1 MAHRCRCTISV
12 SAAFYARLV
21 AYCDKHGLSLGGLVD
36 QVVTAE
42 LDKEKVPRGAR
53 APARDRRPDP
63 ALASEI
69 GGGARSAIA
78 ERCGVCGERG
88 HTYRKHNTNGIERAA
103 YTPPEQGDTTPLRVQ
118 LDRAIKKHRIPSM
131 GDGDSVPMSRPSAQ
145 PTGDRTYGAETMNLN
160 GRRPGEQLHRI
171 SQRAGGKAI
180 DRDEAHRKVA
190 QKPWASTA
198 RYLGVSRGWHVFA
211 YRRGE

>member
-1 MAHRCRCTISV
+1 MPNRPTISV
-12 SAAFYARLV
+12 SATFYARLV

-42 LDKEKVPRGAR
+42 LDKVQQGAPPPSVPKTRPTFPKPRPVAT
-53 APARDRRPDP
+53 DPDP
-63 ALASEI
+63 
-69 GGGARSAIA
+69 GRA
-78 ERCGVCGERG
+78 EPCAVCGELG
-88 HTYRKHNTNGIERAA
+88 HTYRKHNPNGIERAA
-103 YTPPEQGDTTPLRVQ
+103 YTAPEQGDPTPLRTQ

-131 GDGDSVPMSRPSAQ
+131 GDADSVPMSRGPGESTAA
-145 PTGDRTYGAETMNLN
+145 RAYGADSVNLH

-198 RYLGVSRGWHVFA
+198 RYLGVSRGFHVFA
-211 YRRGE
+211 YRDTETT